1 MYEMNTQ
8 IMYGAQSAYDSSSSG
23 ANSYQTNMP
32 SYQAS
37 GNYQSSNFHEYFA
50 RGEHAENITEIF
62 LEEERPITPVVANK
76 HEIMPVIEQTFE
88 LITGQEFPA
97 DSIQI
102 TICDAQMLKII
113 HEQTGRAWNN
123 GIMGFSINRYGKGI
137 SEVYARE
144 EHLDAL
150 LLTIGHE
157 IGHILSPSLPN
168 KKDEEA
174 KAHAFS
180 IAWMETIRDNN
191 ICGLK
196 PNIKLNPAK
205 NGLHDTAYEFVQH
218 LMITGASAFDV
229 FKTLAHGLTS
239 IIAR

>member
-1 MYEMNTQ
+1 MYGMNTP
-8 IMYGAQSAYDSSSSG
+8 SAYNTSSAYTEFSSP
-23 ANSYQTNMP
+23 YQMSSP
-32 SYQAS
+32 SYQS
-37 GNYQSSNFHEYFA
+37 QSSHQNTENNNQEYFA
-50 RGEHAENITEIF
+50 RAPEHNIVESF
-62 LEEERPITPVVANK
+62 LEDERPATPVVTNK

-97 DSIQI
+97 DNIQI
-102 TICDAQMLKII
+102 TICDTQMLKII
-113 HEQTGRAWNN
+113 HEQMGGTWNN
-123 GIMGFSINRYGKGI
+123 GIMGFSINRYGKGA

-218 LMITGASAFDV
+218 LLLTGASAFDV

-239 IIAR
+239 IIARG

>member
-1 MYEMNTQ
+1 MYGMNTPT
-8 IMYGAQSAYDSSSSG
+8 MYDSSSSSYMQNSAVYQQSSSYASS
-23 ANSYQTNMP
+23 ANYQT
-32 SYQAS
+32 SQY
-37 GNYQSSNFHEYFA
+37 SSAYNSESPGHE
-50 RGEHAENITEIF
+50 ESITEVF
-62 LEEERPITPVVANK
+62 LEDERPITPVVTNK

-88 LITGQEFPA
+88 LMTGQEFPA
-97 DSIQI
+97 DSIQVM
-102 TICDAQMLKII
+102 ICDVQTLKII
-113 HEQTGRAWNN
+113 HEQMDGLWNN
-123 GIMGFSINRYGKGI
+123 GIMGFSINRYGKGT

-205 NGLHDTAYEFVQH
+205 NGLHDVSYEFVQH
-218 LMITGASAFDV
+218 LMMTGASAFDI

-239 IIAR
+239 IIARG